1 MSFTHMLILG
11 VIALIVIPPEQLPE
25 LARQLAK
32 LIYDL
37 KRSTAGLFDEL
48 KQEAIFKPDD
58 ILDKNIKN
66 KLQELHKDFSTPIGL
81 DPKPAVEIKP
91 EEKKENKP
99 NE

>member
-1 MSFTHMLILG
+1 MSFSHMIILG

-37 KRSTAGLFDEL
+37 KRSTSGLFDEL

-58 ILDKNIKN
+58 ILDKNIKD
-66 KLQELHKDFSTPIGL
+66 KLAEIHKDFKAPIVTET
-81 DPKPAVEIKP
+81 KPQVNTATDTK
-91 EEKKENKP
+91 EKKSDE
-99 NE
+99 

>member
-11 VIALIVIPPEQLPE
+11 VIALIVIPPEQLPQM
-25 LARQLAK
+25 AKQLAK

-48 KQEAIFKPDD
+48 KQDALFKPDQ
-58 ILDKNIKN
+58 ILDQNIKN
-66 KLQELHKDFSTPIGL
+66 KLQELHKDFTTPINM
-81 DPKPAVEIKP
+81 DPKPP
-91 EEKKENKP
+91 EKKETKP